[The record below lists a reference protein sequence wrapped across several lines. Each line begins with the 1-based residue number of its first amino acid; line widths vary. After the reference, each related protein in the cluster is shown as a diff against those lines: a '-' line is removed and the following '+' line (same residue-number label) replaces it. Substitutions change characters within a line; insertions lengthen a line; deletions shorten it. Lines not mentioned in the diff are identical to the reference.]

1 MAARARYTAPAA
13 PGALQRTL
21 VRHCPGRR
29 RHRFPGPP
37 LRDSTPQSRS
47 PPKPAHRLCLRA
59 CPGADGVRVLRLD
72 MRLLAGAGLAGSCR
86 RPRSLWPG
94 CWHPVP
100 FALAPLITLPAPG
113 SPHGLRCRNDS
124 GATAPASGAVGTT
137 ATPVPRPGR
146 TFWAISGAV
155 AYPAPAGHLRRLRRF
170 ACTGRPRPARFT
182 AFPQV
187 FSMAIDFT
195 LRLPLALA
203 RTVASRRNL
212 PIRFAYGARVQQ
224 DGVRALEPNLCL
236 LA

>member
-1 MAARARYTAPAA
+1 MAARARYTAPTA

-37 LRDSTPQSRS
+37 LRDATPQNRSRQNR
-47 PPKPAHRLCLRA
+47 PIDFAYGLA
-59 CPGADGVRVLRLD
+59 PGADGVRVLRLD
-72 MRLLAGAGLAGSCR
+72 MRLLAAAGLAGSCR

-100 FALAPLITLPAPG
+100 FALAPHTSLPAPG

-124 GATAPASGAVGTT
+124 GATAPASGTVGTT

-155 AYPAPAGHLRRLRRF
+155 AYPAPAGHLRRLPRF
-170 ACTGRPRPARFT
+170 ACTGRPCPARFP
-182 AFPQV
+182 AFPKHFQW
-187 FSMAIDFT
+187 
-195 LRLPLALA
+195 P
-203 RTVASRRNL
+203 
-212 PIRFAYGARVQQ
+212 
-224 DGVRALEPNLCL
+224 
-236 LA
+236 